1 MAELT
6 DRELLIKL
14 GEKVDSLIE
23 NFKTIA
29 PLEERVRCVE
39 RENYG
44 VKNDISN
51 IKKDVTDLETKSEK
65 WSILNSVGIALV
77 GIVSL
82 LIQLVGK

>member
-29 PLEERVRCVE
+29 PLEERVRGVE
-39 RENYG
+39 KENYG
-44 VKNDISN
+44 IKNDVSN
-51 IKKDVTDLETKSEK
+51 LKKDVNDLEKKSES

-82 LIQLVGK
+82 LIQLIGK

>member
-29 PLEERVRCVE
+29 PLEERVRHIE
-39 RENYG
+39 KENYG
-44 VKNDISN
+44 IKNDVSN
-51 IKKDVTDLETKSEK
+51 LKKDVTDLEKKSES
-65 WSILNSVGIALV
+65 WSILNSVGIALIGV
-77 GIVSL
+77 ISL
-82 LIQLVGK
+82 LVQLVWN

>member
-29 PLEERVRCVE
+29 PLEERVRYVE
-39 RENYG
+39 KENYG
-44 VKNDISN
+44 IKNDVFN
-51 IKKDVTDLETKSEK
+51 IKKDVTDLEKKSES